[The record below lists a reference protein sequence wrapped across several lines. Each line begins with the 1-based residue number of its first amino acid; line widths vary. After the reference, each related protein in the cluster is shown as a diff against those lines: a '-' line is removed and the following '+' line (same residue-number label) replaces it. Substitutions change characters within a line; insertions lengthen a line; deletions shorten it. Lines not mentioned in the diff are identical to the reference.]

1 MCLFHQSVS
10 ECVDLVGGVG
20 GGGSSG
26 SSMWTSERTG
36 DTLTFLC
43 PLAPLSL
50 SLLSVQLFS
59 FLSLTFHVPTFIHS
73 FIFFPSPTLPCFL
86 FPLSSLTQIFS
97 ILSIADITEKNSL
110 VDPALV
116 SVVFGVE
123 LCVYVVPSWAEQ
135 DSCP

>member
-1 MCLFHQSVS
+1 MEEAPGAACGHQRELGTLSPSSVHWPLCLY
-10 ECVDLVGGVG
+10 LY
-20 GGGSSG
+20 
-26 SSMWTSERTG
+26 
-36 DTLTFLC
+36 
-43 PLAPLSL
+43 
-50 SLLSVQLFS
+50 SVQLFS
-59 FLSLTFHVPTFIHS
+59 FLSLTFHTPTFIHS

-86 FPLSSLTQIFS
+86 SPLSSLTQIFS

-123 LCVYVVPSWAEQ
+123 LCVYVVLSWAEQ